1 MQEKSNR
8 PDWHA
13 LFEQALTQPG
23 IISKAYS
30 VFYEYSIGNAFLAAS
45 QLVARNLPIAP
56 LATFK
61 KWKELGRMVKKGEK
75 AVAMVMPV
83 TVKFKSKDEDATDGD
98 NEIQVKNDGETA
110 ERTIFILKNNWF
122 SLGQTEGAEYAHE
135 VVIPTWDKATAL
147 SSLGITEQP
156 FAMTNGNVQGYAMPT
171 EKILAVNQLAAMPWE
186 TLFHEMAHCL
196 LHAESAHLADH
207 ELTPKDIKEAEAESV
222 AFLCCASLE
231 LPGLDE
237 SRGYIQGWL
246 GSPERSEEFKKRS
259 ASRVFSAANKI
270 LKAGCVKEGV
280 AA

>member
-8 PDWHA
+8 PDWHS

-23 IISKAYS
+23 VISKAYS
-30 VFYEYSIGNAFLAAS
+30 VFYQYSIGNAFLAAS
-45 QLVARNLPIAP
+45 QLIARNLPITP
-56 LATFK
+56 IATFN

-83 TVKFKSKDEDATDGD
+83 TVKSKSKDDGD
-98 NEIQVKNDGETA
+98 VTGNEEGHQTSASG
-110 ERTIFILKNNWF
+110 RTIFVLKNNWF
-122 SLGQTEGAEYAHE
+122 SLGQTEGAEYAHV
-135 VVIPTWDKATAL
+135 VVIPTWNKAKAL
-147 SSLGITEQP
+147 SSLGITEEP
-156 FAMTNGNVQGYAMPT
+156 FAHTNGNVQGYAMPT
-171 EKILAVNQLAAMPWE
+171 AKILAINPVAAMPWK

-196 LHAESAHLADH
+196 LHADSAHLADH

-222 AFLCCASLE
+222 AYLCCATLE
-231 LPGLDE
+231 LPGLEE
-237 SRGYIQGWL
+237 SRGYIQNWL
-246 GSPERSEEFKKRS
+246 GSTERSDEFKKRS

>member
-8 PDWHA
+8 PDWHS

-45 QLVARNLPIAP
+45 QLNARNLPITP
-56 LATFK
+56 IATFN

-83 TVKFKSKDEDATDGD
+83 TVKSKS
-98 NEIQVKNDGETA
+98 KNDGDVMGNEEGNQTSGSG
-110 ERTIFILKNNWF
+110 RTIFVLKNNWF

-135 VVIPTWDKATAL
+135 VVIPTWDKAKAL
-147 SSLGITEQP
+147 SSLGITKEP
-156 FAMTNGNVQGYAMPT
+156 FAHPNGNVQGYAMPT
-171 EKILAVNQLAAMPWE
+171 AKILAINPVAAMPWK

-196 LHAESAHLADH
+196 LHADSAQLADH

-222 AFLCCASLE
+222 AYLCCATLE
-231 LPGLDE
+231 LPGLEE
-237 SRGYIQGWL
+237 SRGYIQNWL
-246 GSPERSEEFKKRS
+246 GSSERSDEFKKRS

-270 LKAGCVKEGV
+270 LKAGCVKEEG

>member
-8 PDWHA
+8 PDWHS

-45 QLVARNLPIAP
+45 QLIARDLPITP
-56 LATFK
+56 IATFN

-83 TVKFKSKDEDATDGD
+83 TVKSTLKDDGD
-98 NEIQVKNDGETA
+98 VTGNEEGNQTSGSG
-110 ERTIFILKNNWF
+110 RTIFVLKINWF
-122 SLGQTEGAEYAHE
+122 SLGQTEGAEYARE
-135 VVIPTWDKATAL
+135 VVIPTWDKAKAL
-147 SSLGITEQP
+147 SSLGITEEP
-156 FAMTNGNVQGYAMPT
+156 FAHTNGNVQGYAMPT
-171 EKILAVNQLAAMPWE
+171 AKILAINPVAAMPWK

-196 LHAESAHLADH
+196 LHADSAHLADH

-222 AFLCCASLE
+222 AYLCCATLE
-231 LPGLDE
+231 LPGLEE
-237 SRGYIQGWL
+237 SRGYIQNWL
-246 GSPERSEEFKKRS
+246 GSAERSDEFKKRS

-270 LKAGCVKEGV
+270 LKAGCIKEGG